1 MRVELSNFQAIR
13 AAFARSIF
21 AKSQLLKSTDLTR
34 RERARV
40 REAIAGDI
48 RKLTDLSAHEASDA
62 ALYQAFNVATGD
74 SVTILELAR
83 RIAAALGR
91 PDLEPHLTSEF
102 REGDIRHCFADTT
115 RAQALLNFKAST
127 PRDAGFAEL
136 TAWAAD
142 QRPPESTE
150 AANDELRARNLIQRV
165 SR

>member
-1 MRVELSNFQAIR
+1 MGFSERYN
-13 AAFARSIF
+13 
-21 AKSQLLKSTDLTR
+21 
-34 RERARV
+34 RARFRTGAARDDRNVSDVV
-40 REAIAGDI
+40 RANLCA
-48 RKLTDLSAHEASDA
+48 AEASDA
-62 ALYQAFNVATGD
+62 ALYKAFNVATGD

-83 RIAAALGR
+83 RIALALGR

-127 PRDAGFAEL
+127 PRDAGLAEL
-136 TAWAAD
+136 AAWAAD
-142 QRPPESTE
+142 QRPGESTE